1 MEEVGNETED
11 IYEEAREGEAD
22 RQQEEIFDGEA
33 EDMALKKI
41 APNHSMPGQAE
52 IDEHEV
58 DHIPYRQWCEECVR
72 GRGTGEPHS
81 PSEGIHA
88 MPVVE
93 FDYIF
98 VTDKEIYRR
107 EELDDEAV
115 RKAAIKILVVK
126 RPQGKG
132 YLRPCGPSE
141 GRGRQWVLC
150 GQTGGRQQVAGRHQ
164 AAPEVGQGGG
174 HSQLAASGAAE
185 VED

>member
-1 MEEVGNETED
+1 MVIVQEELEQNARCGAEANRRDPGTTTVVPVWMEEVGNETED

-22 RQQEEIFDGEA
+22 GQQDEIYDGEA
-33 EDMALKKI
+33 EDMAPKKI
-41 APNHSMPGQAE
+41 APDPVVPVQAE

-107 EELDDEAV
+107 EELDDEVV

-126 RPQGKG
+126 DREGKAIFAHVVPQKG
-132 YLRPCGPSE
+132 VDADGYS
-141 GRGRQWVLC
+141 
-150 GQTGGRQQVAGRHQ
+150 VAR
-164 AAPEVGQGGG
+164 
-174 HSQLAASGAAE
+174 
-185 VED
+185 